1 MITNSHQNENRNKK
15 HADKILTSLYRCRF
29 SAETDLPVSQINR
42 NSSPRMQP
50 IDDWWRIRCSE
61 LQLGGSSIGRWA
73 PDILQCIKADWS
85 ITEEKAITG
94 CIAREIVTSIYFGV
108 VGFCFFVFWLCN
120 WVLSMKTALLSAK
133 LRSRVERKRLY
144 GIMFLSQKQTSHIY
158 IQANLS
164 ILYMYYVLLFSGTS
178 RQFLCLSYVL
188 KLTCTGTGTYHRF

>member
-1 MITNSHQNENRNKK
+1 
-15 HADKILTSLYRCRF
+15 
-29 SAETDLPVSQINR
+29 
-42 NSSPRMQP
+42 MQP

-85 ITEEKAITG
+85 IKEEKAIT
-94 CIAREIVTSIYFGV
+94 AWEM
-108 VGFCFFVFWLCN
+108 FCFFWLCN